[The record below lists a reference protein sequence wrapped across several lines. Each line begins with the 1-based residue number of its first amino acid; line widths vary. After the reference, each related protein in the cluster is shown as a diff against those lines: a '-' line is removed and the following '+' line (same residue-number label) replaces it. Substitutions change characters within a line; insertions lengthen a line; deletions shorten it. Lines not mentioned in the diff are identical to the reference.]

1 MLVENICYILCTG
14 CIKVYINPIN
24 NQKLSFMRNIID
36 SHTHIGDLNG
46 KTYTKSQL
54 DVFVKSKLP
63 NDDVVEKMYVSNLDV
78 LTSKKGEYEG
88 NKQLLDNFKN
98 SKEYELFLACSPR
111 DGKVD
116 NIKNLIKENPNRF
129 IGLKFHPTLQNL
141 DIMDSR
147 YIPYLEFANKNKIP
161 CLFHSA
167 VALIDGKI
175 NPNVKDISDP
185 ESIYKLAKQYQHTPI
200 VMAHMGAGWQESH
213 DKTIEVL
220 LKSIKN
226 GDANLYADISWVDI
240 GLEHCGNFN
249 KNEHRSKEHILKAIK
264 KLKGIGEKDWK
275 YGDQSYRLM
284 FGSDAPLDR
293 FSNEN
298 DCLKE
303 YTTFIDDIKF
313 AIRNDKDLA
322 PEADKIIDDLFYN
335 NAKKLYSKR
344 FNITNSKSDKY
355 LKYSVGAILG
365 VGLIAILF
373 GLIQKDKIKGK
384 KEMI

>member
-1 MLVENICYILCTG
+1 
-14 CIKVYINPIN
+14 
-24 NQKLSFMRNIID
+24 MRNIID
-36 SHTHIGDLNG
+36 SHTHIGDLDG

-78 LTSKKGEYEG
+78 LTSKKSEYQG
-88 NKQLLDNFKN
+88 NKELLDKFKN
-98 SKEYELFLACSPR
+98 SCEYELFLACSPK
-111 DGKVD
+111 DGYVG
-116 NIKNLIKENPNRF
+116 NIENLIKENPNTF

-141 DIMDSR
+141 DVTDSK
-147 YIPYLEFANKNKIP
+147 YMPYLEFANKNQVP

-175 NPNVKDISDP
+175 NPNIKDMSDP
-185 ESIYKLAKQYQHTPI
+185 EAIYRLAKQYKETPI
-200 VMAHMGAGWQESH
+200 VMAHLGAGWQESH
-213 DKTIEVL
+213 DKAIDIL
-220 LKSIKN
+220 IKSIKN

-249 KNEHRSKEHILKAIK
+249 KNEHRTKEHILKAIK

-275 YGDQSYRLM
+275 HGDQSYRLM

-298 DCLKE
+298 DRLKE

-313 AIRNDKDLA
+313 AIKNDKDLA
-322 PEADKIIDDLFYN
+322 PESDKIIDDLFYN
-335 NAKKLYSKR
+335 NAKKLYSKKI
-344 FNITNSKSDKY
+344 NITNPKSNKIVKY
-355 LKYSVGAILG
+355 FISTASVI
-365 VGLIAILF
+365 GLMAFF
-373 GLIQKDKIKGK
+373 GMLIQKNK
-384 KEMI
+384 KYETTNTKL

>member
-1 MLVENICYILCTG
+1 MYIRS
-14 CIKVYINPIN
+14 IN
-24 NQKLSFMRNIID
+24 NQNLSFMRNIID
-36 SHTHIGDLNG
+36 SHTHIGNLNG

-63 NDDVVEKMYVSNLDV
+63 NDDTVEKMYVSNLDV
-78 LTSKKGEYEG
+78 LTSKIGEYEG

-98 SKEYELFLACSPR
+98 SSEYELFLACSPK
-111 DGKVD
+111 DGKVS
-116 NIKNLIKENPNRF
+116 NMENLIKENPNKF

-141 DIMDSR
+141 DVADAK
-147 YIPYLEFANKNKIP
+147 YAPYLEFANKNKIP

-167 VALIDGKI
+167 VALVDGKI

-185 ESIYKLAKQYQHTPI
+185 ESIYKLAKQYKETPV
-200 VMAHMGAGWQESH
+200 VMAHLGAGWQESH
-213 DKTIEVL
+213 DKAIDVL
-220 LKSIKN
+220 LKSVKN

-240 GLEHCGNFN
+240 GWEHCGNFN
-249 KNEHRSKEHILKAIK
+249 QNEHRTKEHILKAIK

-293 FSNEN
+293 FSNEK
-298 DCLKE
+298 DRLQE

-313 AIRNDKDLA
+313 AIKNDKDLA

-335 NAKKLYSKR
+335 NAKKLYSKKLNLTSPKSN
-344 FNITNSKSDKY
+344 NIPKY
-355 LKYSVGAILG
+355 LLGAVAGIA
-365 VGLIAILF
+365 LIALLCK
-373 GLIQKDKIKGK
+373 LIQNHKAK
-384 KEMI
+384 K